1 MTNEA
6 GLPRSTPEAQGITS
20 SAILNFV
27 NTVEQQIDAL
37 HSFML
42 LRHGQ
47 VVAEGWWAPYPPQ
60 ELHMLFSLSKSFT
73 ATAVGLAVAEGHLAV
88 ADKVISFFPDDLPT
102 EVSDNLAAM
111 QVHHLLSM
119 ATGHTEDTT
128 RYLHMAEDGNWVKAF
143 LARPV
148 EREPGSHFLYNTG
161 ATYMLSAIV
170 QKLTGQTLLAYLRPR
185 LFDPLGIGEAT
196 WESCPRGINTGGYGL
211 KVTTEDIAR
220 FGQLYLQAGKWQGQ
234 QLVSADWVAMATAKQ
249 VSNGSDPQSDW
260 AQGYGYQ
267 FWRCR
272 HGAYRGDGAFG
283 QYCIVMP
290 EQDAVLA
297 ITSGLGNMQA
307 PLDIIWDKLLPAMQ
321 ATPLAA
327 DSAGQAA
334 LQQKLATLTLPPQ
347 PGAPSS
353 PLVAQVSGRC
363 YHFAVDEQQDGDRE
377 LPQIHAI
384 TLDFAETAT
393 TFTLHNSYGKQQI
406 RCGQGEWLTGAMT
419 VDHRGPQSVAAS
431 GAWVTEDTYVIK
443 QYFYQTPFCNTTTV
457 HFTEDGV
464 TYQARLNVS
473 FGPTE
478 FPQLV
483 GRPVSQ
489 SVMKNG

>member
-1 MTNEA
+1 MHTET
-6 GLPRSTPEAQGITS
+6 GLPRSTPEAQGIS
-20 SAILNFV
+20 SAAILSFV
-27 NTVEQQIDAL
+27 EAVEQKLDAL

-42 LRHGQ
+42 LRHGH
-47 VVAEGWWAPYPPQ
+47 VVAEGWWSPYGPAEP
-60 ELHMLFSLSKSFT
+60 HMLFSLSKSFT
-73 ATAVGLAVAEGHLAV
+73 ATAVGLAVAEGHLTV
-88 ADKVISFFPDDLPT
+88 ADKVIAFFPDDLPE

-128 RYLHMAEDGNWVKAF
+128 GYLHRAADGNWARAF

-148 EREPGSHFLYNTG
+148 AREPGTHFLYNTG

-170 QKLTGQTLLAYLRPR
+170 QKLTGQTLLEYLRPR

-220 FGQLYLQAGKWQGQ
+220 FGQLYLQEGKWQGQ
-234 QLVSADWVAMATAKQ
+234 QLVPATWVATASAKQ

-272 HGAYRGDGAFG
+272 HNAYRGDGAFG

-307 PLDIIWDKLLPAMQ
+307 PLDIIWEQLLPAMQ
-321 ATPLAA
+321 PTALAA
-327 DSAGQAA
+327 DSTGHQA
-334 LQQKLATLTLPPQ
+334 LQQKLATLALPPQ
-347 PGAPSS
+347 SGKPSS
-353 PLVAQVSGRC
+353 PLAAQVSGRC
-363 YHFAVDEQQDGDRE
+363 YHFAVEEQGDGNGD
-377 LPQIHAI
+377 LTQIHALS
-384 TLDFAETAT
+384 LDFAETAT
-393 TFTLHNSYGKQQI
+393 TFTLHNGYGQQQI
-406 RCGQGEWLTGAMT
+406 RCGQGEWLTGTMT
-419 VDHRGPQSVAAS
+419 VDHRGPQQVASS
-431 GAWVTEDTYVIK
+431 GAWVAEDTYVIK
-443 QYFYQTPFCNTTTV
+443 CYFYQTPFCNTTTV
-457 HFTEDGV
+457 HFTAEGV
-464 TYQARLNVS
+464 TYQARLNVG

-483 GRPVSQ
+483 GQPALQ
-489 SVMKNG
+489 